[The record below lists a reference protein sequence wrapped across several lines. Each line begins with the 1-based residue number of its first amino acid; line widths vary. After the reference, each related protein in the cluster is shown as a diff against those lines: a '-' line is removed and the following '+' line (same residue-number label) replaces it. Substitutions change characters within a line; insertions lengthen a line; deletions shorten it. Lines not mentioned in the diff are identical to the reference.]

1 MTATPTQE
9 ASRPIPSQEA
19 GSAVDIVRVRKDFGA
34 AVGVADVSLTIGK
47 GEFVTLLGPSGCGKS
62 TLLGMIAGF
71 VTPTAGKIVVDG
83 ADITDL
89 EPYRRD
95 IGMVFQSYALFP
107 HMNVYDNIA
116 FGLKMRKLPAAQI
129 EAEVRRAIGMMKLD
143 GFENRRVRQLSGGQQ
158 QRVALA
164 RAIVIRP
171 KVLLLDEPLS
181 ALDKNLRAQMQV
193 ELSELHRKTGL
204 TTIFVTHDQGEAL
217 SLSDRI
223 VVMNKGSV
231 QQVAA
236 PVELYRRPA
245 NGFVASF
252 IGEINALPPGRC
264 EVNGG
269 TASLVLP
276 GIGPLAFPVAPATG
290 FAPGRQVRAFLR
302 LEHVRPVLGGEAGP
316 NVVTGTVEAHIYQ
329 GSHTITRV
337 VVEGIGLIET
347 RVTGADIVAAA
358 PVGASLAL
366 AVDLSEAVLLDAAE

>member
-1 MTATPTQE
+1 MTATRQAP
-9 ASRPIPSQEA
+9 A
-19 GSAVDIVRVRKDFGA
+19 AVELVRVRKEFGN
-34 AVGVADVSLTIGK
+34 AVGVADVSLTIGQ
-47 GEFVTLLGPSGCGKS
+47 GEFLTLLGPSGCGKS

-71 VTPTAGKIVVDG
+71 LTPTAGKIVVDG
-83 ADITDL
+83 VDITDV

-107 HMNVYDNIA
+107 HMNVFDNIA
-116 FGLKMRKLPAAQI
+116 FGLRMRKLPKAEIA
-129 EAEVRRAIGMMKLD
+129 AEVRRAIEMMKLD
-143 GFENRRVRQLSGGQQ
+143 GFAERRVSQLSGGQQ

-223 VVMNKGSV
+223 VVMNRGEV
-231 QQVAA
+231 QQVAS
-236 PVELYRRPA
+236 PIELYRTPA

-252 IGEINALPPGRC
+252 IGEINALPVARYERAGA
-264 EVNGG
+264 E
-269 TASLVLP
+269 AALVLQ
-276 GIGPLAFPVAPATG
+276 GVGRLAAPARDDLIHG
-290 FAPGRQVRAFLR
+290 SAVRAFLR
-302 LEHVRPVLGGEAGP
+302 PEHVRPAGPDEAGP
-316 NVVTGTVEAHIYQ
+316 NILRGVVAAHIYQ

-337 VVEGIGLIET
+337 EVDGLGLIET
-347 RVTGADIVAAA
+347 RVTGAEIVGAH
-358 PVGASLAL
+358 PVGAPIAL
-366 AVDLSEAVLLDAAE
+366 MLDLGEAVLLATP